1 MPQII
6 EINRIEE
13 LADYGPAWDSLLDR
27 TPGASFFQS
36 FPWLAAYWRHFG
48 AGQRLRVL
56 VAVEDDR
63 PIGILP
69 LTVLTERTRVGRLRT
84 LTYPLHNWGSFYG
97 PIGPDPSVV
106 LQAGLEHIR
115 RTRRDWD
122 MLELRWHGNPM
133 GDAFDTPG
141 IMRGAGLQ
149 SYPTVWDRTSI
160 IDLDG
165 TWEGYWSTRKSGW
178 LRKFRAAEKKLQS
191 QGELEYKRLRPD
203 GARSDDASPHWDVYD
218 ACERLAANT
227 WQADADDGTTL
238 SDDSVRGFLRE
249 THEAASM
256 AGAADLNLL
265 TLDGRPAAF
274 IYGYQRRGYVYGL
287 RRGYDP
293 QLARGGAGNV
303 LLAYTIRDSFARGD
317 RVYDMGI
324 GSLESKR
331 HFQTRLAPIM
341 RYSHFSPGVL
351 RAQALRMKRWW
362 QSRRLPSFTAVG
374 RVQDFAADSR

>member
-1 MPQII
+1 MPRVI
-6 EINRIEE
+6 EINRIDE

-36 FPWLAAYWRHFG
+36 FQWLAAYWRHFG
-48 AGQRLRVL
+48 DDQRLRVL
-56 VAVEDDR
+56 VAVDDDR

-69 LTVLTERTRVGRLRT
+69 LTIITERTRVGRLRT

-97 PIGPDPSVV
+97 PIGPDPAVV

-122 MLELRWHGNPM
+122 ILELRWHGGLM
-133 GDAFDTPG
+133 CDALDA
-141 IMRGAGLQ
+141 RGAMTAAGFQ
-149 SYPTVWDRTSI
+149 SYPTVWDRTAI
-160 IDLDG
+160 VDLDG
-165 TWEGYWSTRKSGW
+165 TWEGYLSARKSGW

-191 QGELEYKRLRPD
+191 QGELEYIRLRPG
-203 GARSDDASPHWDVYD
+203 GAKLDDVSPRWDIYD

-227 WQADADDGTTL
+227 WQADAIDGTTL

-249 THEAASM
+249 VHESASA

-274 IYGYQRRGYVYGL
+274 IYGYHWRGYVYGL

-293 QLARGGAGNV
+293 QLARDGVGNV
-303 LLAYTIRDSFARGD
+303 LLANTIRDSFARGD
-317 RVYDMGI
+317 RFYDMGI
-324 GSLESKR
+324 GSLETKR
-331 HFQTRLAPIM
+331 HFQTRLVPIM
-341 RYSHFSPGVL
+341 RYSHYSPGVL
-351 RAQALRMKRWW
+351 RTQVLRMKRWW
-362 QSRRLPSFTAVG
+362 QSKRLL
-374 RVQDFAADSR
+374 ADTFV